1 VNEEGNG
8 QFTQITK
15 EIVDSIPDENI
26 LGGVAVRASEISM
39 NFNVLFK

>member
-1 VNEEGNG
+1 MNEEGNG

-26 LGGVAVRASEISM
+26 LSGVAVRASEILM